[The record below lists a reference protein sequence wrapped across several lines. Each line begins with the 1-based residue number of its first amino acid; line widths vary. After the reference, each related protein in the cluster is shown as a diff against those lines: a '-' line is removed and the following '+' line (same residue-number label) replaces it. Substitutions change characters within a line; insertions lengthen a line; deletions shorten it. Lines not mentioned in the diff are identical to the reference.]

1 MNYDELTA
9 EDLQR
14 MQVVDIRTVNIKDLT
29 DLKDINIDTK
39 LPVNEKLRSFAEQS
53 SNLYIHRVGNFV
65 VKVSF
70 QKEGST
76 INDKM
81 ENIYAGSQKYIYNN
95 VIKYPI

>member
-1 MNYDELTA
+1 MNFDELTA

-14 MQVVDIRTVNIKDLT
+14 MQEVDVRTVNIEDLT

-39 LPVNEKLRSFAEQS
+39 LPVKEKLRSFAEQS

-70 QKEGST
+70 QKEGPT

-81 ENIYAGSQKYIYNN
+81 KEYIRRLTEVY
-95 VIKYPI
+95 I

>member
-1 MNYDELTA
+1 MNFDELTA

-14 MQVVDIRTVNIKDLT
+14 MQEVDVRTVNIEELT

-39 LPVNEKLRSFAEQS
+39 LPVKEKLRSFAEQS

-70 QKEGST
+70 QKEGPT

-81 ENIYAGSQKYIYNN
+81 KEYIRRLTEVY
-95 VIKYPI
+95 I

>member
-1 MNYDELTA
+1 MILMNFDELTA

-14 MQVVDIRTVNIKDLT
+14 MQEVDVRTVNIEDLT

-39 LPVNEKLRSFAEQS
+39 LPVKEKLRSFAEQS

-70 QKEGST
+70 QKGGPT

-81 ENIYAGSQKYIYNN
+81 KEYIRRLTEVY
-95 VIKYPI
+95 I

>member
-9 EDLQR
+9 EDLER
-14 MQVVDIRTVNIKDLT
+14 MQEVDIRTVNIEDLT

-39 LPVNEKLRSFAEQS
+39 LPVKEKLRSFAEQS

-70 QKEGST
+70 QKEGPT

-81 ENIYAGSQKYIYNN
+81 KEYIRRLTEIYI
-95 VIKYPI
+95 

>member
-14 MQVVDIRTVNIKDLT
+14 MQEVDIRTVNIKDLT
-29 DLKDINIDTK
+29 DLRDINVDTK
-39 LPVNEKLRSFAEQS
+39 LPVKEKLRAFAEQS
-53 SNLYIHRVGNFV
+53 NNLYIHRVGNYV

-81 ENIYAGSQKYIYNN
+81 EEYIRRLAEVY
-95 VIKYPI
+95 I

>member
-1 MNYDELTA
+1 MHFDELTA

-14 MQVVDIRTVNIKDLT
+14 MQEVDIRTVNIEDLT

-39 LPVNEKLRSFAEQS
+39 LPVKEKLRSFAEQS

-70 QKEGST
+70 QKEGLT

-81 ENIYAGSQKYIYNN
+81 KEYIRRLTEVY
-95 VIKYPI
+95 I

>member
-9 EDLQR
+9 EDLER
-14 MQVVDIRTVNIKDLT
+14 MQEVDIRTVNIEDLT

-39 LPVNEKLRSFAEQS
+39 LPVKEKLRSFAKQS

-81 ENIYAGSQKYIYNN
+81 EEYIRRLAEVY
-95 VIKYPI
+95 I

>member
-14 MQVVDIRTVNIKDLT
+14 MQEVDIRTVNIDDLT

-39 LPVNEKLRSFAEQS
+39 LPVKEKLKFFAEQS

-70 QKEGST
+70 QKEGPT

-81 ENIYAGSQKYIYNN
+81 KEYIRRLAEVY
-95 VIKYPI
+95 I